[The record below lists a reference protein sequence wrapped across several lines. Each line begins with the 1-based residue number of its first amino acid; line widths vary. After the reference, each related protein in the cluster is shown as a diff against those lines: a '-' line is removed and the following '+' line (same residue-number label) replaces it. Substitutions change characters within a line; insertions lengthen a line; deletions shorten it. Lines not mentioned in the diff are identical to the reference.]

1 MKVLSLMSLRVYHTL
16 SKRESEC
23 IPRNIFKARKAK
35 WGSYVCQES
44 ENKGRGAVSLFRW
57 GEALITST
65 GAVKCW
71 IRQEKCHNWQG

>member
-1 MKVLSLMSLRVYHTL
+1 M
-16 SKRESEC
+16 
-23 IPRNIFKARKAK
+23 
-35 WGSYVCQES
+35 GQYVCQES

-71 IRQEKCHNWQG
+71 IGLGGNKILNTSASLLKHIDAYIYVCVYVHNLGLNVTEHNL

>member
-35 WGSYVCQES
+35 WGSMCVKSLKTRVGGSVFVQMGGGLNYQYWSCQ
-44 ENKGRGAVSLFRW
+44 VLD
-57 GEALITST
+57 
-65 GAVKCW
+65 
-71 IRQEKCHNWQG
+71 

>member
-35 WGSYVCQES
+35 Y
-44 ENKGRGAVSLFRW
+44 
-57 GEALITST
+57 T
-65 GAVKCW
+65 GAVCVS
-71 IRQEKCHNWQG
+71 RV

>member
-1 MKVLSLMSLRVYHTL
+1 MNVSQ
-16 SKRESEC
+16 E
-23 IPRNIFKARKAK
+23 IFSRQEKPSIQ
-35 WGSYVCQES
+35 GQYVCQES